1 MSKNSK
7 CYCIKSFCISNIK
20 PLSSKVLMCCVNLM
34 FVCNI
39 FKLCNMI
46 PCGSKLNRISKNIFF
61 SNSNILKRS
70 NLSYLFEIF
79 FIYTIL
85 SYILISHF
93 AYVHWFK
100 NINKRIVL
108 PQNCDSHFS
117 YLYRKH
123 IIIVIIIN
131 FLLNQCI
138 ITWVGWATKLLKCTS
153 HICLWNTPVEY
164 NLCKYFFSL
173 DVTKEFCFIFFYN
186 PLKWRKVSSFS
197 KR

>member
-1 MSKNSK
+1 MSKNSQ

-20 PLSSKVLMCCVNLM
+20 LLSSKVLMCCVDLM

-46 PCGSKLNRISKNIFF
+46 PCGSKLKGISKKHFFFF
-61 SNSNILKRS
+61 SNQNILKGS

-85 SYILISHF
+85 CYILISHCT
-93 AYVHWFK
+93 YVHWFK
-100 NINKRIVL
+100 ITNKRIVL
-108 PQNCDSHFS
+108 PQNCDFHFS

-123 IIIVIIIN
+123 IIIVIIVN

-153 HICLWNTPVEY
+153 HICLWNTAVEC

-173 DVTKEFCFIFFYN
+173 GVTKEFCFIFFTILWN
-186 PLKWRKVSSFS
+186 EEK
-197 KR
+197 